1 MLAYQTKYDE
11 ETKQN
16 GGRNTCRKWAA
27 DYISPIVMTCWNNKP
42 MIWCLHSY
50 WTWSPLPGQAGVR
63 LSWVAQPI
71 EILRSEDA
79 LASALLIWQELTE
92 APKSA
97 WTAKAPGDASI
108 PYYSRIQGFD
118 FRASTS
124 IPSARLGREALLLR
138 KEQLGH

>member
-1 MLAYQTKYDE
+1 MGSRLYQSDCDDVLEQRAYDMVLTQLLDVVAAARSSRSKIE
-11 ETKQN
+11 L
-16 GGRNTCRKWAA
+16 GGTA
-27 DYISPIVMTCWNNKP
+27 
-42 MIWCLHSY
+42 
-50 WTWSPLPGQAGVR
+50 
-63 LSWVAQPI
+63 I